1 MRSVRGLIGAA
12 TILLS
17 YLAAIAVDLLFG
29 SGGDTVIHFVMGTGF
44 LIFATSV
51 FDFGLPRW
59 INIIGATAAGA
70 FGVIFLLQGVSD
82 VTHLEGLRYVA
93 FDVLGHQLE
102 RLLPDVVYLWFIAL
116 LLGSSQGKSRI
127 LGWVVMLIVVGLEI
141 ASLVSLLLD
150 APMTRVALVSLFL
163 PFVWLLFESAKR
175 QPMRSV
181 APRAE
186 AAVAGPRP
194 VE

>member
-1 MRSVRGLIGAA
+1 M
-12 TILLS
+12 ILLS
-17 YLAAIAVDLLFG
+17 YLAALAIGLLGG
-29 SGGDTVIHFVMGTGF
+29 SGGDTVIHFVMGIGF
-44 LIFATSV
+44 VIFATSV

-59 INIIGATAAGA
+59 INIIGAIAAGA

-82 VTHLEGLRYVA
+82 LTHLEGLRYVA

-141 ASLVSLLLD
+141 ATLVAFLLD
-150 APMTRVALVSLFL
+150 APLPSVALVTILL

-175 QPMRSV
+175 QPTRSI

-186 AAVAGPRP
+186 AATAGPRAG
-194 VE
+194 E

>member
-1 MRSVRGLIGAA
+1 MRSIRGLVAAA

-17 YLAAIAVDLLFG
+17 YLAALAVELLFG
-29 SGGDTVIHFVMGTGF
+29 SGGDTVVHLVMGTGF

-59 INIIGATAAGA
+59 INIIGTTAAGA
-70 FGVIFLLQGVSD
+70 FGAIFLMQGVSD
-82 VTHLEGLRYVA
+82 LTHLEGLRYVA

-102 RLLPDVVYLWFIAL
+102 RLLPDVVYLWFFAL

-141 ASLVSLLLD
+141 AALVSFLLD
-150 APMTRVALVSLFL
+150 APLPRVALVSLLL

-175 QPMRSV
+175 KPTRSI

-186 AAVAGPRP
+186 AAAAGS
-194 VE
+194 

>member
-1 MRSVRGLIGAA
+1 MRSIRGLIGAA

-29 SGGDTVIHFVMGTGF
+29 NGGDTVIHFVMGTGF

-59 INIIGATAAGA
+59 INIIGATAAAA

-82 VTHLEGLRYVA
+82 LTHLEGLRYVA

-116 LLGSSQGKSRI
+116 LLRSSQGKSRI

-175 QPMRSV
+175 QPMRSG

-186 AAVAGPRP
+186 AAVAGPRQ
-194 VE
+194 VD

>member
-1 MRSVRGLIGAA
+1 MRSIRGLVAAA

-17 YLAAIAVDLLFG
+17 VLAALAVELLFG

-44 LIFATSV
+44 VIFATSV

-82 VTHLEGLRYVA
+82 LTHLEGLRYVA

-141 ASLVSLLLD
+141 AALVSLLLD
-150 APMTRVALVSLFL
+150 APLPSVALVSHPPALR
-163 PFVWLLFESAKR
+163 VASVRERQAAADAIHRSA
-175 QPMRSV
+175 
-181 APRAE
+181 
-186 AAVAGPRP
+186 G
-194 VE
+194 